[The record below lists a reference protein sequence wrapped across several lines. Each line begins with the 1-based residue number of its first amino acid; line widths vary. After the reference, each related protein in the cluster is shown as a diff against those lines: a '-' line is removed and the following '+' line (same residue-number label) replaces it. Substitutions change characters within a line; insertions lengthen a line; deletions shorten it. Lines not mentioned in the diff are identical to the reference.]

1 MFVQVVGEAAVGA
14 VDTVAKVSAAGRHWL
29 QTRNRWV
36 RFNHWGE
43 ASEILWVGWGRST
56 DGSSL
61 LPSHS
66 LKPLFLCGEKR
77 VGRRRFLDLCLLI
90 HLSSLPYFHRLCYF
104 PVNCS
109 FHIVYCHPAFCH
121 VTGFPK
127 VSCMTP
133 VSDNWDPV
141 RSDGRVVSE
150 AVDWPRDKPRQSPDS
165 LLDFKILHVFNVK
178 IYKLIG
184 VVLFVTWLL
193 RLHRDD

>member
-1 MFVQVVGEAAVGA
+1 M
-14 VDTVAKVSAAGRHWL
+14 S
-29 QTRNRWV
+29 
-36 RFNHWGE
+36 
-43 ASEILWVGWGRST
+43 IYGWGGV
-56 DGSSL
+56 DQLMPAFGSSL

-133 VSDNWDPV
+133 VSDN
-141 RSDGRVVSE
+141 
-150 AVDWPRDKPRQSPDS
+150 
-165 LLDFKILHVFNVK
+165 
-178 IYKLIG
+178 
-184 VVLFVTWLL
+184 
-193 RLHRDD
+193 